1 MVAKAR
7 RQNLIKEILAERPI
21 SSYEELVKVLAAEGV
36 RVTQATLSRDFSEMG
51 VIRAMTSDGPR
62 YQMDEGETGR
72 HIDRLLGYEVLAIR
86 RNEAM
91 VVIHTLSGRAP
102 GVARYIEQMHR
113 PEIIGTIG
121 GFCTVLVIP
130 RSIRQVKRVESIIR
144 QAVLNVE
151 WNGKRS

>member
-1 MVAKAR
+1 MIAKAK

-21 SSYEELVKVLAAEGV
+21 SSYDELVKALSAEGI

-51 VIRAMTSDGPR
+51 VIRVMTPDGPR

-86 RNEAM
+86 RNESM

-130 RSIRQVKRVESIIR
+130 RSVRQVKKVESIIR
-144 QAVLNVE
+144 RAVLNVDR
-151 WNGKRS
+151 NGKGI

>member
-1 MVAKAR
+1 MLAKAK
-7 RQNLIKEILAERPI
+7 RQNLVKKILAERPI
-21 SSYEELVKVLAAEGV
+21 SSYDELVRALAATGI

-51 VIRAMTSDGPR
+51 VIRAITPDGPR
-62 YQMDEGETGR
+62 YQLDEGETGR

-86 RNEAM
+86 RNETM

-130 RSIRQVKRVESIIR
+130 RSIRQVRKVESIIR
-144 QAVLNVE
+144 QAVLNVDRR
-151 WNGKRS
+151 GKAQ

>member
-1 MVAKAR
+1 MIAKAK

-21 SSYEELVKVLAAEGV
+21 SSYDELVKALSAEGI

-51 VIRAMTSDGPR
+51 VIRAMTPDGPR

-86 RNEAM
+86 RNESM

-130 RSIRQVKRVESIIR
+130 RSVRQVKKVESIIR
-144 QAVLNVE
+144 RAVLNVDR
-151 WNGKRS
+151 NGKGI